1 MAKKTTKPEP
11 TQEVETIETTLT
23 PEAFL
28 QSKGINPA
36 IKESP
41 LTLPNYY
48 TLVELLIEFKHHEIL
63 H

>member
-11 TQEVETIETTLT
+11 TEEVEPIETTLT

-28 QSKGINPA
+28 ESKGINPV

-41 LTLPNYY
+41 LTLTNYQ
-48 TLVELLIEFKHHEIL
+48 TLVDLLNEYRNK
-63 H
+63 

>member
-11 TQEVETIETTLT
+11 TKEVETIETTLT

-28 QSKGINPA
+28 ESKGINPA

-41 LTLPNYY
+41 LTLPNYQ
-48 TLVELLIEFKHHEIL
+48 TLVDIL
-63 H
+63 NEYINLKE